1 MAEKAET
8 EPNIAHFTRFIADEE
23 MGKEVRF
30 FFREAGL
37 MPIRRDRAYS
47 ILFS

>member
-30 FFREAGL
+30 FFSRSRTDADPQG
-37 MPIRRDRAYS
+37 PRIFH
-47 ILFS
+47 II